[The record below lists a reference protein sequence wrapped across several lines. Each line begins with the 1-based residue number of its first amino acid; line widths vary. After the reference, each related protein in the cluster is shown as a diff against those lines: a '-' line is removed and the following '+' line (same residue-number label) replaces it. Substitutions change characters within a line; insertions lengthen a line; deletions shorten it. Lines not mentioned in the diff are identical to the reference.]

1 MTTITDRNVG
11 SQFNFNAMNSI
22 TSVANAG
29 TNELYASLP
38 SEIREE
44 LERHESHVTM
54 ARGQRLLECGVLP
67 QQIMILSSG
76 TVEISVPSAEDEV
89 SLGIAGPGKV
99 FGMRA
104 AVSGEGPEID
114 VTTLENCEVTVIPA
128 PEFLN
133 VLQNNPQ
140 MYFAVAKVL
149 SADLKIADQLIRN
162 CARRAPSRKI

>member
-1 MTTITDRNVG
+1 
-11 SQFNFNAMNSI
+11 MNS
-22 TSVANAG
+22 TTPVAKSL

-44 LERHESHVTM
+44 LEKLERHVVVPC
-54 ARGQRLLECGVLP
+54 GQRLLEYGVLP
-67 QQIMILSSG
+67 QQLMILDSG
-76 TVEISVPSAEDEV
+76 VVEISVPSAEVEV
-89 SLGIAGPGKV
+89 SLGTAGPGKV

-104 AVSGEGPEID
+104 AVSGETPEID
-114 VTTLENCEVTVIPA
+114 VTPLEDCEVTVIPRT
-128 PEFLN
+128 EFLA

-162 CARRAPSRKI
+162 CARRTPARRI